1 MISLPSHFK
10 VDDPE
15 NSGFGRRLRNK
26 NFNNDQ
32 IIQASTLEEVRAS
45 RVRKRIF
52 STSVISER
60 TIQLKDEDDTNNFRN
75 RGPEKSTKGPPFQTT
90 IPGGLGS
97 SRAIIKYVST
107 VPPAPFGTRT
117 IPTETS
123 EKKKV
128 TIRTVIR
135 RPPTRPNS
143 DSSSVINTTVQ
154 PNRNRSR
161 VRIKDSLL
169 ARVQGRLRA
178 RSTTPEPFKTTTE
191 TVTRIT
197 TIKEPVPEFVE
208 TTVVEKEPLTTTRFE
223 NVESTERYVQET
235 TEVEQEEVKET
246 TLDPE
251 VGTTEPPVEIF
262 EEEEVITET
271 SVAMSIG
278 ESEAHKVVMTTVKS
292 EETTLDNWD
301 TTEPIRTTE
310 VEDEELF
317 YAEDVTSK
325 TPPAEGLLGSSLE
338 RPDGLQKELLAAIR
352 RKISKTRENQNKVV
366 QPPKNISSEDIQV
379 SPASNSVGSTQHPPF
394 FRPIPFPAS
403 NQDNRNNNPR
413 VRIFLRVPDEKPGSN
428 PIKIHNF
435 SHLQGKLVTEVVH
448 EELFDAENITS
459 KKVFWVVHWKDQ
471 MVYKSTFS
479 SFHKKVFKTRE
490 NSTSKNR

>member
-1 MISLPSHFK
+1 MYSLLKCSNWRPPGLRRLGLVLTLLLIINCSISPNLVLSLPFKEGQQPGGGRLRRTDSVISLPSHFK

-292 EETTLDNWD
+292 EETT
-301 TTEPIRTTE
+301 
-310 VEDEELF
+310 
-317 YAEDVTSK
+317 
-325 TPPAEGLLGSSLE
+325 
-338 RPDGLQKELLAAIR
+338 
-352 RKISKTRENQNKVV
+352 
-366 QPPKNISSEDIQV
+366 
-379 SPASNSVGSTQHPPF
+379 
-394 FRPIPFPAS
+394 
-403 NQDNRNNNPR
+403 
-413 VRIFLRVPDEKPGSN
+413 
-428 PIKIHNF
+428 
-435 SHLQGKLVTEVVH
+435 
-448 EELFDAENITS
+448 
-459 KKVFWVVHWKDQ
+459 
-471 MVYKSTFS
+471 
-479 SFHKKVFKTRE
+479 
-490 NSTSKNR
+490 